1 MWKAGTYKPVK
12 NPWAWRTLTN
22 IVYVEQP
29 VGTGFSGGKQME
41 VNSELVAKS
50 FLSWFKNFVDTFGL
64 QGKKIYLAGES
75 YAGVYIPYIADAM
88 FNAKDKKHF
97 DLRGTLIYE

>member
-1 MWKAGTYKPVK
+1 
-12 NPWAWRTLTN
+12 
-22 IVYVEQP
+22 
-29 VGTGFSGGKQME
+29 
-41 VNSELVAKS
+41 
-50 FLSWFKNFVDTFGL
+50 
-64 QGKKIYLAGES
+64 LAGES